1 MRLLGCTQKHNER
14 WILMAFIYKTF
25 DNQGGVAGNSE
36 IVAWMT
42 ENFPGMFDSYDI
54 SNNDLICKI
63 GDATMLR
70 LNNTLASGRFGA
82 GFYSIPDL
90 TSHSFYSNAQTAY
103 SKVVADTE
111 AQVVAF
117 LSGGGGYP
125 IITLCK
131 NEDGDTCGV
140 AFIYPNSD
148 YIFQGEA
155 DASTIHEAKAF
166 VYNFTKNTYQ
176 PIPCGFGV
184 TAQNA
189 VCGYSLIDAGGKKI
203 QNVWVG
209 GSSSLHGLS
218 NPIEILVDG
227 VLYCSIGF
235 GWLLIK

>member
-1 MRLLGCTQKHNER
+1 MHLPGHTQKHNGG
-14 WILMAFIYKTF
+14 ILMAFIYHTF
-25 DNQGGVAGNSE
+25 DNQGGGAGNSE
-36 IVAWMT
+36 IIDWLTA
-42 ENFPGMFDSYDI
+42 NFPGMFDSYSISSNDI
-54 SNNDLICKI
+54 ICKMDDTI
-63 GDATMLR
+63 RLR
-70 LNNTLASGRFGA
+70 MNNTLSSGSFGA
-82 GFYSIPDL
+82 GFNAASENR
-90 TSHSFYSNAQTAY
+90 SHSFSSGNQKAY

-111 AQVVAF
+111 AQVVVF
-117 LSGGGGYP
+117 LSGGGGHP

-140 AFIYPNSD
+140 ALVSVSGDSLIT
-148 YIFQGEA
+148 GESGA
-155 DASTIHEAKAF
+155 IGALFCTRAF

-176 PIPCGFGV
+176 PIPCGFGL

-209 GSSSLHGLS
+209 GSSSLRGLS

-227 VLYCSIGF
+227 VLYCSICY

>member
-1 MRLLGCTQKHNER
+1 MRLLGRTQKHNGG
-14 WILMAFIYKTF
+14 IIMAFIYKTF
-25 DNQGGVAGNSE
+25 DNQGGTAGCTE
-36 IVAWMT
+36 IREWMT

-54 SNNDLICKI
+54 SNNELMCKI

-70 LNNTLASGRFGA
+70 LNNTLGSGSFGA
-82 GFYSIPDL
+82 GFYSTPDL
-90 TSHSFYSNAQTAY
+90 TSHSFSSGNQAAY
-103 SKVVADTE
+103 SKLVADTE

-140 AFIYPNSD
+140 AFIATTGNGLIGGSSSSIGT
-148 YIFQGEA
+148 IFNLR
-155 DASTIHEAKAF
+155 AF

-176 PIPCGFGV
+176 PIPCGFGL
-184 TAQNA
+184 TEQNA

-209 GSSSLHGLS
+209 GSSALRNLQ
-218 NPIEILVDG
+218 NPIEILVDN
-227 VLYCSIGF
+227 VLYCSISF